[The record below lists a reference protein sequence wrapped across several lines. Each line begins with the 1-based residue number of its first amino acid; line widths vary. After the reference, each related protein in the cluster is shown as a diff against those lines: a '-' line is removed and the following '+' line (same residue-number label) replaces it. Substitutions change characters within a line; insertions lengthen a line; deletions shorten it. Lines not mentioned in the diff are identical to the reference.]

1 MDNCSTLG
9 FAIFDSQIINHTLLD
24 SAHQQIGRIINGHSD
39 TGQSHWGLVNGIDN
53 NSLTRIAQPHFCSQA
68 FYQLLTESDIGPLI
82 ADVLKCR
89 KLKVWGSQLY
99 IKPPGHSPSLNVGW
113 HRDSQHMPFF
123 KSGVATLW
131 IPFSATSL
139 DTGCLKYIGGS
150 QNTKEYVQPLGGQE
164 LNLRAETQRLSHFS
178 TGKYSETPVEVPLG
192 GFSLHHWDLIH
203 GSDANTSDKAR
214 IALSVGVY
222 TEDLCVDRSTPD
234 YGYSD
239 ILNNPRLCPSLI

>member
-1 MDNCSTLG
+1 MDNYPTSG
-9 FAIFDSQIINHTLLD
+9 FAIFNKQVISSTFLH
-24 SAHQQIGRIINGHSD
+24 SACQQIESIISGHSD
-39 TGQSHWGLVNGIDN
+39 TGLSHWGLVNGVDN

-68 FYQLLTESDIGPLI
+68 FYTLLTESEFGPLI

-99 IKPPGHSPSLNVGW
+99 IKPAGHSPSLNVGW

-139 DTGCLKYIGGS
+139 ATGCLKYVGGS
-150 QNTKEYVQPLGGQE
+150 QNTKEYIQPLGGQE
-164 LNLRAETQRLSHFS
+164 LNLKAETQRLAHFS
-178 TGKYSETPVEVPLG
+178 AGDYSETPVEVPLG

-203 GSDANTSDKAR
+203 GSDANTSNSAR

-222 TEDLCVDRSTPD
+222 TEDLCIDRNTPD
-234 YGYSD
+234 YGYAG
-239 ILNNPRLCPSLI
+239 ILNNPRFCPSLI